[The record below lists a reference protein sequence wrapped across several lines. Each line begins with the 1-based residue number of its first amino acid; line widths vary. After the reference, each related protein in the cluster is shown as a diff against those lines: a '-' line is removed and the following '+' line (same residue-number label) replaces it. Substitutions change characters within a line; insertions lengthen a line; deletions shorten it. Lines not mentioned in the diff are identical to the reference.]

1 MSYTDLG
8 APQSRNE
15 RILMNMLGATYDLD
29 DPQSRIE
36 YLLIEILNNGG
47 GGGSGDV
54 SGVKGALENAFRK
67 GNVTLALQ
75 NLATVDNG
83 IYFDQ
88 LTNIIRGIQYAAL
101 PEAEAS
107 IAGRIYQYTGANV
120 GTLKS
125 GHFYKCVE
133 DGGDYIWDVCIK
145 DAEGLTN
152 EQLNDLLSLLD

>member
-67 GNVTLALQ
+67 SGVCQDKGKRPFTYSRYRQ
-75 NLATVDNG
+75 N
-83 IYFDQ
+83 
-88 LTNIIRGIQYAAL
+88 
-101 PEAEAS
+101 
-107 IAGRIYQYTGANV
+107 
-120 GTLKS
+120 
-125 GHFYKCVE
+125 
-133 DGGDYIWDVCIK
+133 
-145 DAEGLTN
+145 
-152 EQLNDLLSLLD
+152 